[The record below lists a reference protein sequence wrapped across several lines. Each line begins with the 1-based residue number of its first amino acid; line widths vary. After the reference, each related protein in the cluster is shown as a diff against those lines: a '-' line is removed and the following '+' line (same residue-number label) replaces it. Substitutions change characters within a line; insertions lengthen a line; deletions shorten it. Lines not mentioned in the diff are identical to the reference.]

1 MGESQPVQ
9 SSSPESESLSEE
21 PTLRVVPPIEFG
33 PAVDVLRKL
42 REKEEAEKIAVE
54 AINGEDE
61 DEDEDEV
68 PTLRRLDTS
77 PTTERSPMSVLET
90 PIMEIAVPLSVESPV
105 ESAVHE
111 IRVEK
116 EGSFLG
122 KLWTK
127 ITGSVPVGGDK
138 NQAPFVPS
146 VMSEE
151 KSEEKRDT
159 A

>member
-54 AINGEDE
+54 AING
-61 DEDEDEV
+61 EDEDEV

-127 ITGSVPVGGDK
+127 IT
-138 NQAPFVPS
+138 
-146 VMSEE
+146 
-151 KSEEKRDT
+151 
-159 A
+159 